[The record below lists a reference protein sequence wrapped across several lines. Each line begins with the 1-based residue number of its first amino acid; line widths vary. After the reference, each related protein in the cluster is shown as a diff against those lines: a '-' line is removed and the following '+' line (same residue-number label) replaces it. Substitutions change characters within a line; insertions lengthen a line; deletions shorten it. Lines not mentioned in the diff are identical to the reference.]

1 MSDPTIEDEVTG
13 TEPLP
18 YDPDAH
24 VEDSDEEC

>member
-1 MSDPTIEDEVTG
+1 MTDPVEDEVTG

-24 VEDSDEEC
+24 VEDSNEEH